1 MRYTIYESPQT
12 HKFALVPVPARF
24 AEGDKVLTV
33 AADRWF
39 GSREEAAASVRQLFD
54 RDEAAPPVPAASI
67 VVNADR
73 SN

>member
-12 HKFALVPVPARF
+12 RKFALVPVPLRY

-54 RDEAAPPVPAASI
+54 RDEIEPSVPDASI
-67 VVNADR
+67 DVDADR